1 MNWLDII
8 CICLAVVGFIKG
20 YSDGFIRQ
28 IVTLIALVTAVYF
41 CSKVAVYL
49 REFLLKSEWFP
60 EHSVTIVSYV
70 LAFILIVGII
80 IMVGGVIHKL
90 LNVTPLSLL
99 NHLAGG
105 VFALAATMVL
115 LSLTF
120 NFLEGLDHHSVLIP
134 QEIKIESRMYVYIKN
149 IVPAL
154 YPADLFIWRV

>member
-1 MNWLDII
+1 MNWLDIV

-28 IVTLIALVTAVYF
+28 IVTLIALITAIYF

-70 LAFILIVGII
+70 LAFILIVGVII
-80 IMVGGVIHKL
+80 LAGGVIHKL

-105 VFALAATMVL
+105 IFALLATVVL

-120 NFLEGLDHHSVLIP
+120 NLLEGLDHQSVLIP
-134 QEIKIESRMYVYIKN
+134 HETKIESRMYVYIKN
-149 IVPAL
+149 IVPAI
-154 YPADLFIWRV
+154 YPADLFVWRE

>member
-28 IVTLIALVTAVYF
+28 IVTLIALVTAIYF
-41 CSKVAVYL
+41 CSKVAVYV

-60 EHSVTIVSYV
+60 EHSVTVVSYV

-99 NHLAGG
+99 NHVAGG
-105 VFALAATMVL
+105 VFALAATVVL

-120 NFLEGLDHHSVLIP
+120 NFLEGLDRHSVLIP